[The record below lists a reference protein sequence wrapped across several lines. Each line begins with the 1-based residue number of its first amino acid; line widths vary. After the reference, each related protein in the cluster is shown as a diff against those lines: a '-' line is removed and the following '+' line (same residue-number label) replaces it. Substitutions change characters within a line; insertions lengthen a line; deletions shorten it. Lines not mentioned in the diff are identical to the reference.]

1 MEGAALRP
9 YRNQQ
14 SDRSEVIKVMVM
26 VMVIMVVIPMLAI
39 KNRYFKQNAFVIPTF
54 GLWIFRKRWGAVFP
68 SSR

>member
-1 MEGAALRP
+1 
-9 YRNQQ
+9 
-14 SDRSEVIKVMVM
+14 MVM